1 MEETAKLLRSILIR
15 LGEALAKANDHG
27 AVTAGQE
34 GRTGPAGERP
44 GEPGAQVDQPA
55 DPVAAPRERLE
66 WLARRL
72 YEFEQWGKEAEER
85 LARLEERVDQLER
98 RLEEVLA
105 ASTPVF
111 PAKVHEGP
119 GRLDR
124 RFVRV
129 VRTWMEDHAATVR
142 LKWREN

>member
-1 MEETAKLLRSILIR
+1 MEETVKLLRSILIR
-15 LGEALAKANDHG
+15 LGQALAQADDHG
-27 AVTAGQE
+27 TGTTGRE
-34 GRTGPAGERP
+34 GRTGPAAERP
-44 GEPGAQVDQPA
+44 GEPGAQADQPA

-72 YEFEQWGKEAEER
+72 YEFEQWGKEAEQR

-98 RLEEVLA
+98 RLEVLA

-111 PAKVHEGP
+111 PAEVHECP

-129 VRTWMEDHAATVR
+129 VRTWMEDHAAMVR